1 MKTLTKKSIA
11 AGVVIAT
18 LLSTTS
24 LFAYGKNCDD
34 SKCDMKQSKMCDSKK
49 SNKRHGDNSKFLMG
63 LLNTLDLTADQQS
76 KIDALTQ
83 EFQKQRT
90 QIFEAFSADGFDK
103 QKYIDAHM
111 NKRENMV
118 KAQADFIEKVY
129 AVLTD
134 AQKKEV
140 SEELKDF
147 NNLRKSKVCRN

>member
-1 MKTLTKKSIA
+1 MKTLTKKSIV
-11 AGVVIAT
+11 AGIALAT
-18 LLSTTS
+18 LLSSTT
-24 LFAYGKNCDD
+24 LFAYGKSCDN
-34 SKCDMKQSKMCDSKK
+34 KNCDMKQSKMCDSKK
-49 SNKRHGDNSKFLMG
+49 SSKRHGDNSKFLMG
-63 LLNTLDLTADQQS
+63 LLNTLDLTADQQT

-118 KAQADFIEKVY
+118 RAQADFIEKVY

-147 NNLRKSKVCRN
+147 NSMRKTKACKN